1 MHFNFHIRV
10 DELQRALSGL
20 HLASTCLNRMGGKGL
35 RAGVCCAGIPEV
47 PSGCKQACMQQI
59 RLPVQLVPGKL
70 RFQWKVPCDWPLPL
84 IISMTSI

>member
-35 RAGVCCAGIPEV
+35 RAATHLRQAGLV
-47 PSGCKQACMQQI
+47 
-59 RLPVQLVPGKL
+59 RLEEETVHVGHLHFVIVEEEQL
-70 RFQWKVPCDWPLPL
+70 
-84 IISMTSI
+84 